1 MARAGSI
8 NYQVSNII
16 KEINGIG
23 KSKLESR
30 NESGLL
36 AESGHKVS
44 DLVHSYKSLDNI
56 RGELTNLAKFA
67 KEHHQQKDMSQ
78 INSTI
83 VKDWIKSKEVSYSTA
98 SNYLSN
104 INKASDFLNIKRSEV
119 KELRAEFRAELP
131 KQELGTRSY
140 KNLNKI
146 ELPPRSQPAFE
157 LQRDYG
163 LRVSASTHINIDKQL
178 NGNTLKFKEK
188 GGKMNEKELSPTLVS
203 KIREN
208 AVEGKYELNNRTYSR
223 ELKDA
228 IEKTGQKYNGTHG
241 IRHSFAQSK
250 IEAGATKEEVSEAMG
265 HSRSEIVDTYL
276 R

>member
-16 KEINGIG
+16 KSVNGIG

-30 NESGLL
+30 NESGLK

-83 VKDWIKSKEVSYSTA
+83 IKDWIQSKKVSYSTA

-104 INKASDFLNIKRSEV
+104 INKVSDFLNIQRSEV
-119 KELRAEFRAELP
+119 KELRAEFRTELP

-140 KNLNKI
+140 KNLDKI
-146 ELPPRSQPAFE
+146 QLHERSQPAFE

-163 LRVSASTHINIDKQL
+163 LRVSASTHINIYRQL
-178 NGNTLKFKEK
+178 NGNTLEYQEK
-188 GGKMNEKELSPTLVS
+188 GGKWNEKELTRTLAI
-203 KIREN
+203 KIRNN
-208 AVEGKYELNNRTYSR
+208 AVDGKYIINNRTYSR
-223 ELKDA
+223 DLQKE
-228 IEKTGQKYNGTHG
+228 IEATGQKYSGTHG
-241 IRHSFAQSK
+241 IRHSYAQNRIK
-250 IEAGATKEEVSEAMG
+250 QGDTKQEVSEAMG
-265 HSRSEIVDTYL
+265 HSRSEIVNTYL